1 MRGFRHLAVVAA
13 IVGLTGSAAVAASAA
28 TSHRGAQA
36 AAGVH
41 LRGGATAVTTAPGI
55 APALLKNGIVPLA
68 TAPGTESVV
77 LPKSGPAVRFA
88 FPVTGG
94 SASLSPL
101 GGKIYHAG
109 GIFFANVTNGKTVLV
124 LGTDNNTTITA
135 TNVIVGPPHPNSTTA
150 SQVVAFNG
158 TGDTSKTVGQIPA
171 SYRQGTGTI
180 LTGTTANQATEAALL
195 AYPGGVVDRVVK
207 LGNGDYEVHNIGVNW
222 PHHIFV
228 NQDLKVIGAND

>member
-94 SASLSPL
+94 SVSLSPL

-109 GIFFANVTNGKTVLV
+109 GIFFANVTNGKTVQVSQFTINLSREDLTGILNGNPKARV
-124 LGTDNNTTITA
+124 PLFNLDLSHAKITA
-135 TNVIVGPPHPNSTTA
+135 GKHMV
-150 SQVVAFNG
+150 
-158 TGDTSKTVGQIPA
+158 TVKRI
-171 SYRQGTGTI
+171 
-180 LTGTTANQATEAALL
+180 
-195 AYPGGVVDRVVK
+195 VVK
-207 LGNGDYEVHNIGVNW
+207 LTSIAAKALNAALGTKLFSGRLTLGTAGTVLR
-222 PHHIFV
+222 F
-228 NQDLKVIGAND
+228 